1 MVNPPLAVLPRRAT
15 SRASRCAVLPR
26 WAVPARGR
34 SACRMREGLQRTE
47 MIDYPHLEY
56 CGVPI
61 FLADARESAMQLF
74 I

>member
-1 MVNPPLAVLPRRAT
+1 
-15 SRASRCAVLPR
+15 
-26 WAVPARGR
+26 
-34 SACRMREGLQRTE
+34 MREGLQRTE